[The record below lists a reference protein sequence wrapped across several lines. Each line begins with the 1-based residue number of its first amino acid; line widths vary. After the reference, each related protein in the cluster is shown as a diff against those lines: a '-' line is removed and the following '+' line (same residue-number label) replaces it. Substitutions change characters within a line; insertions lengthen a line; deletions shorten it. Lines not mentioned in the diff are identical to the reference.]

1 MRVSGSKD
9 FMKSGKYSQ
18 KFSGKTELNKR
29 CSLLW
34 NKRPGRDSGKTKTQT
49 ICNLEKTKI

>member
-1 MRVSGSKD
+1 MRVSGSKE